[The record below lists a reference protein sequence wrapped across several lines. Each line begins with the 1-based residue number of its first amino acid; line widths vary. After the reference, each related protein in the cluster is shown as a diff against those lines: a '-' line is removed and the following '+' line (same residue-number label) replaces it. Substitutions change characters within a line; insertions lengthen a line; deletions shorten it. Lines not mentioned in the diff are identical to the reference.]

1 MLEQLAPD
9 EELQRALVVGG
20 LHAGVRVLNGVTEHR
35 YTAVYRRDRFGALV
49 LCALADRHLRRSLA
63 SPFGIPSTAAA
74 SSQRASNAHPA
85 GPSQDVSSPCTGKN
99 MEYPLLSIVLR
110 GFNGRLVGELHFLGE
125 RKPAVPET
133 SKMIECATQLLP
145 LYLVPSASPA

>member
-63 SPFGIPSTAAA
+63 SPFGIPSTAAV
-74 SSQRASNAHPA
+74 SSRSASNAHPA
-85 GPSQDVSSPCTGKN
+85 SASRGVSCPSNGEDV
-99 MEYPLLSIVLR
+99 EYPLLSIVLR